1 MLIRDTTHN
10 PPPIPPSLPYS
21 VSSFVKWDA
30 RLGIRVKGH
39 LVLKHPWFGQRA
51 LNLSHDPGDALLR
64 AVGTAL
70 ALDHGASQQAHFCS
84 LPTGICQPPTVH
96 QPHALWSPAWSE
108 PLPRT
113 CWLCFLSRV
122 SGMPVKSTR
131 ASSAQDWAL
140 STTFPLRSQGSWR
153 NGQVQGWGSESGDA
167 VRVLGPSK
175 EGCSQDDGDAA
186 QTTSE
191 AIRAQHVMTAPDTVQ
206 RMK

>member
-51 LNLSHDPGDALLR
+51 LNLSHGPGDALLR

-113 CWLCFLSRV
+113 CWLCFLSRGLRNACQIHASLQRPRLGFKHHLPTEKPGLLEEWPSPALGQREWRCCESPGPQQGGLL
-122 SGMPVKSTR
+122 SGRRRCHP
-131 ASSAQDWAL
+131 
-140 STTFPLRSQGSWR
+140 
-153 NGQVQGWGSESGDA
+153 NH
-167 VRVLGPSK
+167 
-175 EGCSQDDGDAA
+175 
-186 QTTSE
+186 
-191 AIRAQHVMTAPDTVQ
+191 I
-206 RMK
+206 